1 MPLELHQKIKATREI
16 HHFTV
21 DYMSSHLAIAESQYL
36 QLENG
41 NLEISVDLLL
51 QISRLLHVSIN
62 YFLLNQHTS
71 TSVNNFNNRSLN
83 NQGNLVY
90 NTNYISTVVS
100 LYQKLISQK
109 EEEIVYLKN
118 ILEKEI

>member
-16 HHFTV
+16 QHFTV

-90 NTNYISTVVS
+90 NTNHISTIVS

>member
-1 MPLELHQKIKATREI
+1 
-16 HHFTV
+16 
-21 DYMSSHLAIAESQYL
+21 MSSHLAIAESQYL